1 MGALRMA
8 WKLQRWEIT
17 TLAAVGAVLA
27 VTLLAVGWRMESVQ
41 ASAPDC
47 WQTDVD
53 AVLPQSAVNE
63 CAQAYAEHDA
73 ARTIGSMAG
82 AGVVLLP
89 FVLGVVLGTPVVARE
104 IEARTASIAW
114 SVSRSRG
121 RWLALRTLPILAFV
135 VLGIAVIGL
144 SSLTLQRQLTGGE
157 VGFGSLI
164 PQLPV
169 LLARGLLALAVG
181 LVAGTLLGRTLPA
194 VLASA
199 VFLIAISIGLS
210 IGLDVWMSAE
220 AKPIAELDGTSSKVY
235 NSGLRDD
242 ATGELINLDAFLAR
256 EDADDMLEIPPPGM
270 TMVHW
275 QIPGSE
281 YPVWM
286 AREAGVTGGLA
297 IVAGVAFVLTAL
309 RRRP

>member
-17 TLAAVGAVLA
+17 TLAAVGTVLA
-27 VTLLAVGWRMESVQ
+27 VTLLVVGWRMESVQ
-41 ASAPDC
+41 AAAPEC
-47 WQTDVD
+47 WQSDVD
-53 AVLPQSAVNE
+53 PVLPQSVVNE
-63 CAQAYAEHDA
+63 CAESYAEHDA

-82 AGVVLLP
+82 VGVAALP

-104 IEARTASIAW
+104 IEGRTASIAW
-114 SVSRSRG
+114 SLSRSRA
-121 RWLALRTLPILAFV
+121 RWLALRTLPVLVFV
-135 VLGIAVIGL
+135 VLGIVVIGL
-144 SSLTLQRQLTGGE
+144 TSMTLQRQLTGGE

-164 PQLPV
+164 PPMPV

-181 LVAGTLLGRTLPA
+181 LVAGTVLGRTLPA

-199 VFLIAISIGLS
+199 VLLIAISIGLS
-210 IGLDVWMSAE
+210 IGLDVWMAGE
-220 AKPIAELDGTSSKVY
+220 AKPIAELDGTTSKVY

-242 ATGELINLDAFLAR
+242 TTGELINLDAFLAA
-256 EDADDMLEIPPPGM
+256 EDADGMLEIPPPGM
-270 TMVHW
+270 TMVYW

-286 AREAGVTGGLA
+286 AREAGAIGGLA
-297 IVAGVAFVLTAL
+297 VLSAAAFVLTAMP
-309 RRRP
+309 RRP